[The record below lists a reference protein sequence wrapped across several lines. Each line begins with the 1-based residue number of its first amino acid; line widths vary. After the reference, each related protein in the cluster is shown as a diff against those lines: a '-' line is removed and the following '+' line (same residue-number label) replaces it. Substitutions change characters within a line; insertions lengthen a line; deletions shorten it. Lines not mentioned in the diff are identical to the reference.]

1 MAQMNLKK
9 HAAFIGLAVAA
20 LLCIVA
26 SAVAFAVRLRGADL
40 LMGVVS
46 VILILLAWADF
57 KETRA
62 RDRAQ
67 EKPFTTTDDT
77 H

>member
-1 MAQMNLKK
+1 MNLKK
-9 HAAFIGLAVAA
+9 HAAFIALAVGAF
-20 LLCIVA
+20 LCIVA
-26 SAVAFAVRLRGADL
+26 AAAAFAVRLRGADL
-40 LMGVVS
+40 LMGVVA
-46 VILILLAWADF
+46 VILILLAWTDF
-57 KETRA
+57 KDTRA